1 MAGMTSE
8 DGLWDNLLNQG
19 VSLSVNK
26 FYNL

>member
-8 DGLWDNLLNQG
+8 DGLWDNSLNQG